1 MKDLKILI
9 STILI
14 ICSFFIGYQFAKE
27 KYNKKI
33 EVPKKYVNLDIKK
46 TKIDI
51 TKNSDDIIILVNG
64 QESLSGSVELK

>member
-14 ICSFFIGYQFAKE
+14 ICSFFIWYQFAKE

-51 TKNSDDIIILVNG
+51 TKNSDDIIILVNW
-64 QESLSGSVELK
+64 QESLSWSVELK